1 MRRTDITY
9 AAGGAGQRALALEPV
24 GPREPAL
31 RVEMTDG
38 ARLLVRQGEQ
48 PLLLGRVVPW
58 HQGVRTVRLPGYRSV
73 VPSLRAETV
82 RRQPD
87 WTHWFADR
95 LADCPHGPLHADRW
109 LLREGTPP
117 HYAWHGELVTA
128 WPRAYLD
135 WGHGWNGVVP
145 LRPLSPPDDPR
156 VKAYR
161 RQLREGSAAPILL
174 WWVTGLDGW
183 LLLDGHD
190 RLVAARAEGLGR
202 PRAIILAR
210 GLDDATQEEFL
221 GYVDANQEH
230 RRAQVAHLG
239 APARAAAERA
249 HADAVSEVIAEQAR
263 TTAWPLP
270 GGVPA
275 WDALAARHAP
285 ELAREPRD

>member
-9 AAGGAGQRALALEPV
+9 GTGGAGQRALALEPS

-73 VPSLRAETV
+73 VPPLRAETV
-82 RRQPD
+82 HRQPD

-95 LADCPHGPLHADRW
+95 LAACPHGPLHADRW

-117 HYAWHGELVTA
+117 YYAWNGELVTD
-128 WPRAYLD
+128 WPHAFLD
-135 WGHGWNGVVP
+135 WGDNWNGVVP
-145 LRPLSPPDDPR
+145 LRPLSAPDHPR

-161 RQLREGSAAPILL
+161 RQVREGTVAPVLL

-190 RLVAARAEGLGR
+190 RLVAARAEGVGR
-202 PRAIILAR
+202 PPALILAR
-210 GLDDATQEEFL
+210 GLDDARQQEFL
-221 GYVDANQEH
+221 GYVDAFHER
-230 RRAQVAHLG
+230 RRAEVARHG
-239 APARAAAERA
+239 GDARRAAERA
-249 HADAVSEVIAEQAR
+249 HADAFSGVITEQAR
-263 TTAWPLP
+263 TSAWPLP
-270 GGVPA
+270 GGVAA
-275 WDALAARHAP
+275 WDALAASHAP
-285 ELAREPRD
+285 ELTRQPAD